1 MIKFSKTLLSTSA
14 LVLLTACSASVDTE
28 DNNTS
33 AITTSADYTYGP
45 SVDLIKEHM
54 AFLASDDLLGRE
66 TGSEGYDVA
75 AQYVA
80 DQYKALG
87 LTPAGDNGTYFQ
99 NITFKRAF
107 RVSDAANLTATA
119 SDGTT
124 IPMIDNKDF
133 AIGPSTSL
141 TESTVTAPVVFAGFG
156 IVAPKE
162 GRNDYEGLDVEG
174 KIVATLSRTPSG
186 IQTEERAFYG
196 SRKGKEASD
205 RGAIGTL
212 SIPTPTSEGVY
223 SFERLINEGRL
234 DSPRMS
240 WVAPDGETFSRA
252 PSIRAGASLSPE
264 GASKLFA
271 DADISLDD
279 VLKAAEAEGG
289 KTPTFDLPVTVTI
302 TQKSIIDEVISA
314 NVAGMIEGADPDLK
328 DEVIVLTAHL
338 DHIGVSKIDEE
349 DVINNGALD
358 NAAGIATL
366 LEAARMMQNNE
377 PPRRSVMFLAV
388 TAEEKGLLGS
398 QYFAKNPTVPKDKI
412 VGNVNLDM
420 PVLTYNF
427 EDVIAF
433 GGTRSTFN
441 AAISKAA
448 EEMDLVLN
456 PDPMPEQGIFTRS
469 DHFRFVEEGVPSV
482 MLSTGFGNGGAE
494 AWATHFAD
502 HYHRPSDDMMND
514 LDFEAAAKF
523 SELKTRITFTL
534 ANADQRPLWNKGDFF
549 AEQFNGPMLED

>member
-1 MIKFSKTLLSTSA
+1 MIKLSKTLLSTTA
-14 LVLLTACSASVDTE
+14 LVLLAACSASVDTE
-28 DNNTS
+28 DNNATTF
-33 AITTSADYTYGP
+33 ATSADYTYGP
-45 SVDLIKEHM
+45 SVNLIKEHM
-54 AFLASDDLLGRE
+54 AFLASDDLMGRE

-107 RVSDAANLTATA
+107 RVADAGDVTAIS
-119 SDGTT
+119 SDGTA
-124 IPMIDNKDF
+124 IPMVDNNDF

-174 KIVATLSRTPSG
+174 KIVATLARTPSG

-223 SFERLINEGRL
+223 SFRRLVTEGRL
-234 DSPRMS
+234 ASPRMS
-240 WVAPDGETFSRA
+240 WVSPDGETFSRA
-252 PSIRAGASLSPE
+252 PTLRAGATLSNE
-264 GASKLFA
+264 GAAKLFA
-271 DADISLDD
+271 DAPVSLEE
-279 VLKAAEAEGG
+279 VLKAAEAQGG
-289 KTPTFDLPVTVTI
+289 VTPTFELPVTVTI
-302 TQKSIIDEVISA
+302 TQKSEIDEVISA
-314 NVAGMIEGADPDLK
+314 NVAGMIEGSDPVLK

-338 DHIGVSKIDEE
+338 DHIGVSRTVEADK
-349 DVINNGALD
+349 INNGAID
-358 NAAGIATL
+358 NAAGVATL
-366 LEAARMMQNNE
+366 IEAARMVKNNK
-377 PPRRSVMFLAV
+377 PLKRSVMFLAV

-398 QYFAKNPTVPKDKI
+398 QYFAKNPTVPKENI

-420 PVLTYNF
+420 PVLTYDF
-427 EDVIAF
+427 QDLIVF

-441 AAISKAA
+441 GAISKAA
-448 EEMDLVLN
+448 EEMGLVVN

-482 MLSTGFGNGGAE
+482 MLSTGFANGGAE
-494 AWATHFAD
+494 GWATHFAK
-502 HYHRPSDDMMND
+502 HYHRPSDDMNND
-514 LDFEAAAKF
+514 INFEAAAKF
-523 SELKTRITFTL
+523 AELKTRITFTL
-534 ANADQRPLWNKGDFF
+534 ANAEQRPLWNKDDFF
-549 AEQFNGPMLED
+549 AKQFNGPMLED